1 MKVVHDTPDRLVLR
15 RRPWL
20 LAILFLFIAVTMVYA
35 SWMTV
40 AVGRP
45 DELYLFAPWAFI
57 SLAAFLLYCHTD
69 TVTFDRTTGEMRHM
83 RRLLLWRR
91 RRTIPL
97 ASIRRARIEEMFGER
112 VSRDATF
119 LRPVLDL
126 DPPGTP
132 PYRLLARTLQ
142 GTGARQ
148 AADAI
153 NAWLRRRRT

>member
-1 MKVVHDTPDRLVLR
+1 MKTIRNDPDCLVLR

-20 LAILFLFIAVTMVYA
+20 LAILFLFIAVTTGYG

-40 AVGRP
+40 AVGRA
-45 DELYLFAPWAFI
+45 DELYLFAPWCLI
-57 SLAAFLLYCHTD
+57 SLAGYLLYCHTD
-69 TVTFDRTTGEMRHM
+69 TATFDRIAGEMRHT

-97 ASIRRARIEEMFGER
+97 ATIRRARIEEMSGER

-132 PYRLLARTLQ
+132 PYRLIARTLQ

-153 NAWLRRRRT
+153 NGWLRRRRT